1 MREVMDPRFRGAL
14 RRALPIV
21 NGRARPGHPRLLI
34 GEVTKTW
41 MPGPSPGMTL

>member
-21 NGRARPGHPRLLI
+21 IAGLVPAIH
-34 GEVTKTW
+34 VF
-41 MPGPSPGMTL
+41 